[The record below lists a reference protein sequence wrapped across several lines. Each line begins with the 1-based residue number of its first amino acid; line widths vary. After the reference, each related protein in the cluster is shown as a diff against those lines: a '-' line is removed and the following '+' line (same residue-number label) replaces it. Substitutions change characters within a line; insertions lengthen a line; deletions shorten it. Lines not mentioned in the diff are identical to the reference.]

1 MTKPIP
7 HKLLKCT
14 PQIHIHKNGPNRK
27 RKVMVSTPQGMFS
40 ARRYYYKL
48 YHPRWDGKGKVIH
61 LNNNDLDFSKS
72 NLILLTPREC
82 NNLVHFNNNHIITNN
97 PQLQREV
104 IELIRSGI
112 AVEDL
117 RKEVQK
123 YEENNDQP
131 RSVE

>member
-7 HKLLKCT
+7 NKLLKCT
-14 PQIHIHKNGPNRK
+14 PTIHIHGNGQGRK

-40 ARRYYYKL
+40 ARRYYYKM

-72 NLILLTPREC
+72 NLMLLTTREC
-82 NNLVHFNNNHIITNN
+82 NNLVHFNNNHIINNN

-104 IELIRSGI
+104 IYLIRSGI

-117 RKEVQK
+117 RKEVQNH
-123 YEENNDQP
+123 EENTN
-131 RSVE
+131 